1 MPKFRT
7 LTSEELH
14 DLEKEFV
21 EFLVINGVMA
31 DDWEK
36 LKAETPEKAEGII
49 DSFSDVVFESTLQQ
63 IHYLEIRTTHDL
75 KVFQCGVETIVL
87 VGLRAP
93 QHVAV
98 DFRDE
103 TFLQNALIQPPQEL
117 ELYTTSKPYTQER
130 SQELFQL
137 TEQGCVI
144 TDGKLFKALSL
155 ALADQQG

>member
-1 MPKFRT
+1 MPKFRS
-7 LTSEELH
+7 LTTEELQ

-31 DDWEK
+31 DDWER
-36 LKAETPEKAEGII
+36 LKADTPEKAEGII
-49 DSFSDVVFESTLQQ
+49 DAFSDVVFESTLQQ
-63 IHYLEIRTTHDL
+63 IHYLERRTTHDL
-75 KVFQCGVETIVL
+75 KIFQCGADSIVL

-93 QHVAV
+93 EHLSV

-117 ELYTTSKPYTQER
+117 ELYTTAKAYTQDR

-155 ALADQQG
+155 ALAEQQS